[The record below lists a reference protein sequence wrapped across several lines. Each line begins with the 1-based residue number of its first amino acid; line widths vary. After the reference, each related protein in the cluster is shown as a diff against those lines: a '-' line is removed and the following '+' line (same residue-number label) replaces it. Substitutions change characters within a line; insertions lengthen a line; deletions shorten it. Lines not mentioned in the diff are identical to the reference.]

1 MACGGL
7 MHRSCHGNWAML
19 ETVTLFL
26 HVYPPAATNRPE
38 TLADILQRVLTLQP
52 GARILTLPQPVEDN
66 CTYLHRITED

>member
-1 MACGGL
+1 

-19 ETVTLFL
+19 ETVTLFI

-52 GARILTLPQPVEDN
+52 GARILTLPQPVDDN
-66 CTYLHRITED
+66 WLWDVLG